1 MLPPMTSSPTV
12 GRTHSST
19 AGRLTH
25 KQPVCVRSAHT
36 LDMKRGLGP
45 RQRSILV
52 GLGLIG
58 VVLALTWV
66 VLYLNAGAT
75 SAP

>member
-1 MLPPMTSSPTV
+1 MPGAAAIRSTMPM
-12 GRTHSST
+12 R
-19 AGRLTH
+19 
-25 KQPVCVRSAHT
+25 VRSAHT
-36 LDMKRGLGP
+36 REMKKDLWS
-45 RQRSILV
+45 RQRTILV

-58 VVLALTWV
+58 AVLGLTWV